1 MKIYAL
7 IFITTF
13 SLHAIAEPAG
23 VETSAPDRLTDQTP
37 RPETQDSWYGTL
49 KNHLKDVWQ
58 KSDQTDLYVPLVT
71 YHNRSM
77 YSKEK
82 IDSFNERPWGLGI
95 GKSYRD
101 ANSNWDGYY
110 VMAFKDSHDD
120 WEPII
125 GYGHIKNLLGQ
136 ASGLNAGLGLT
147 AGFTARSDYNYK
159 PLPVLLPIA
168 AVGYDKVILNA
179 TYVPGTKGNGNV
191 LFMWSTVAF

>member
-1 MKIYAL
+1 MMKTSFL
-7 IFITTF
+7 ILISTF
-13 SLHAIAEPAG
+13 SLHLNAETTEPNTDMT
-23 VETSAPDRLTDQTP
+23 ETGGTAR
-37 RPETQDSWYGTL
+37 QDSWYGQL
-49 KNHLKDVWQ
+49 KNHLTEVWQ

-77 YSKEK
+77 YSREK

-95 GKSYRD
+95 GKSMRD
-101 ANSNWDGYY
+101 ADSNWDGYY

-120 WEPII
+120 WEPIV
-125 GYGHIKNLLGQ
+125 GYGHVKNLAGQ

-168 AVGYDKVILNA
+168 AVGYDKVIVNA

-191 LFMWSTVAF
+191 LFMWSTVTF

>member
-7 IFITTF
+7 LFISTL
-13 SLHAIAEPAG
+13 SLHANAEPVS
-23 VETSAPDRLTDQTP
+23 VETASPESANTK
-37 RPETQDSWYGTL
+37 TQDSWFGQL
-49 KNHLKDVWQ
+49 KNHLTDVWQ

-82 IDSFNERPWGLGI
+82 VDSFNERPWGLGI
-95 GKSYRD
+95 GKSHRD

-120 WEPII
+120 WEPIV
-125 GYGHIKNLLGQ
+125 GYGHVKNLAGQ
-136 ASGLNAGLGLT
+136 ASGLNAGVGLT

-168 AVGYDKVILNA
+168 AVGYDKVIVNA

>member
-1 MKIYAL
+1 MKIPAL
-7 IFITTF
+7 ILISTL
-13 SLHAIAEPAG
+13 SLHAHAETVNA
-23 VETSAPDRLTDQTP
+23 ETADT
-37 RPETQDSWYGTL
+37 ETQDSWFGQL
-49 KNHLKDVWQ
+49 KNHLTDVWQ

-95 GKSYRD
+95 GKSIRD

-120 WEPII
+120 WEPIV
-125 GYGHIKNLLGQ
+125 GYGHVKNLAGQ
-136 ASGLNAGLGLT
+136 ANGLNAGVGLT

-168 AVGYDKVILNA
+168 AVGYDKVIVNA

>member
-1 MKIYAL
+1 MMKIYTFIL
-7 IFITTF
+7 ISTF
-13 SLHAIAEPAG
+13 SLHIYAETTVA
-23 VETSAPDRLTDQTP
+23 VTAETETGGTA
-37 RPETQDSWYGTL
+37 TQDSWYGQL
-49 KNHLKDVWQ
+49 KNHLTEVWQ

-77 YSKEK
+77 YSREK

-95 GKSYRD
+95 GKSMRD
-101 ANSNWDGYY
+101 ADSNWDGYY

-120 WEPII
+120 WEPIV
-125 GYGHIKNLLGQ
+125 GYGHVKNLAGQ

-168 AVGYDKVILNA
+168 AVGYDKVIVNA

-191 LFMWSTVAF
+191 LFMWSTVTF

>member
-7 IFITTF
+7 ILIGAL
-13 SLHAIAEPAG
+13 SLHAHAETAMTESTTTEPTNT
-23 VETSAPDRLTDQTP
+23 ETPNTWFGQ
-37 RPETQDSWYGTL
+37 L
-49 KNHLKDVWQ
+49 KNHLTEVWQ

-101 ANSNWDGYY
+101 ADSNWDGYY
-110 VMAFKDSHDD
+110 MMAFKDSHDD
-120 WEPII
+120 WEPIV
-125 GYGHIKNLLGQ
+125 GYGHVKNLVGQ
-136 ASGLNAGLGLT
+136 ASGLNAGVGLT

-168 AVGYDKVILNA
+168 AMGYDKVIVNA

>member
-1 MKIYAL
+1 MMKIY
-7 IFITTF
+7 IFILISTF
-13 SLHAIAEPAG
+13 SLHVYAETA
-23 VETSAPDRLTDQTP
+23 VAVTAETETGGTA
-37 RPETQDSWYGTL
+37 TQDSWYGQL
-49 KNHLKDVWQ
+49 KNHLTEVWQ

-77 YSKEK
+77 YSREK

-95 GKSYRD
+95 GKSIRD
-101 ANSNWDGYY
+101 ADSNWDGYY

-120 WEPII
+120 WEPIV
-125 GYGHIKNLLGQ
+125 GYGHVKNLAGQ

-168 AVGYDKVILNA
+168 AVGYDKVIVNA

-191 LFMWSTVAF
+191 LFMWSTVTF